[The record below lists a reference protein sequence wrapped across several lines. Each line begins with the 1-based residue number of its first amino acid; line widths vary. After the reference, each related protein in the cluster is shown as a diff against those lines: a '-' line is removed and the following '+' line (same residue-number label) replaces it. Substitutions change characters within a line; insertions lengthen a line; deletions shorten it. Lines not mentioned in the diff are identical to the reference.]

1 MSILTLPLES
11 LGMRYLCDSSFT
23 AVIDCCSNEEKAAVA
38 NKVGEFILSQNIE
51 ITMEDAAAL
60 VMKLF
65 ESVLSQSDIRSYSL
79 LSRILH
85 HVHLET
91 PSLQKK
97 VSARWTVYC
106 SICLS
111 GFRSSPRTPL

>member
-1 MSILTLPLES
+1 MKSSDSLVRILTLPLES
-11 LGMRYLCDSSFT
+11 LGVHYLCDSAFT
-23 AVIDCCSNEEKAAVA
+23 AILDSCSKEEKIAVA
-38 NKVGEFILSQNIE
+38 NKVGEFILSHNIE
-51 ITMEDAAAL
+51 ITMEDTAAL
-60 VMKLF
+60 IMKLF

-97 VSARWTVYC
+97 VSEKWA
-106 SICLS
+106 L
-111 GFRSSPRTPL
+111 